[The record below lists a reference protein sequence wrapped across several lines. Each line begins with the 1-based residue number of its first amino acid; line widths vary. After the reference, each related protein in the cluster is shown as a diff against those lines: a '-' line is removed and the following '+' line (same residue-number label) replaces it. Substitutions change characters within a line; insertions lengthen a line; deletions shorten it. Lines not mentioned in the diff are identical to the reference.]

1 MGSSIN
7 IGSSYLMPETS
18 VASSVKQD
26 DSHGAEKSR
35 AVGSIKLFMQVRE
48 PGTYYS
54 RNIGCYSE
62 NLCE

>member
-1 MGSSIN
+1 
-7 IGSSYLMPETS
+7 MPETS

-26 DSHGAEKSR
+26 DSHGAKKSR
-35 AVGSIKLFMQVRE
+35 AIGSIKLFMQVKE